1 VRAGRARRA
10 VRTVTAGF
18 ADHAGLPEWATAAL
32 PDAVLHLLD
41 RWASATEWA
50 DREQII
56 RDAAAQAS
64 VHRPALATAAL
75 LFPEQTEPD
84 ELSSVLDNIDEHGLD
99 PVLDALRDANE
110 HLELLRAW
118 LATPTWDTS
127 HAYALRHP
135 ELLADDRTI
144 ALLDNADTAEAR
156 QHLAI
161 ARLARRTSIDD
172 AYDVVTDVAAATGAA
187 MSYLAAADVDA
198 VIDVMNAGPH
208 LYQAPFVGAY
218 LVAAVLTLQ
227 APDHHPDATAAIKA
241 AAAQGT
247 STQRDAGALRLRQ
260 LAANQPDRAERLH
273 ELAAILTEPPPG
285 QPD

>member
-1 VRAGRARRA
+1 VRAVAA
-10 VRTVTAGF
+10 EF
-18 ADHAGLPEWATAAL
+18 ADHSGLPGWATAAV
-32 PDAVLHLLD
+32 PDAVLDILS
-41 RWASATEWA
+41 RWASTREWA
-50 DREQII
+50 DREQVI
-56 RDAAAQAS
+56 RDVAAQVNA
-64 VHRPALATAAL
+64 HRPGLATAAL
-75 LFPEQTEPD
+75 LFPKITEPD
-84 ELSSVLDNIDEHGLD
+84 ELRAILDDIDEHGLD
-99 PVLDALRDANE
+99 PVLDVLRDANDYVV
-110 HLELLRAW
+110 LLREW
-118 LATPTWDTS
+118 LATQTWDTS

-144 ALLDNADTAEAR
+144 ELLGNADTADAS

-172 AYDVVTDVAAATGAA
+172 AYDAVTDTQAATAAAMTF
-187 MSYLAAADVDA
+187 LAVADVDA

-227 APDHHPDATAAIKA
+227 TPGRHVDATAAMKA

-260 LAANQPDRAERLH
+260 LAASRPDRAERLE
-273 ELAAILTEPPPG
+273 ELAAILTGPPPS